1 MLIFE
6 PQLRCM
12 SAGNNDRDDY
22 FLDRCEASKPIYL
35 FPYTVSAMLSMFLY
49 YVFMI
54 DLAVFNNKVS
64 AYVLVCGRMVQDIL
78 LYVVAIMSM
87 ILMLEVD

>member
-1 MLIFE
+1 MLISE

-12 SAGNNDRDDY
+12 SAGNNDKDEY

-35 FPYTVSAMLSMFLY
+35 FPYTVFAMLGMLLY
-49 YVFMI
+49 YVLMI

-64 AYVLVCGRMVQDIL
+64 AYVLVCERMVQEVL
-78 LYVVAIMSM
+78 LYPVAS
-87 ILMLEVD
+87 